1 MQILVIGN
9 AEAVPWLLWIIVGAN
24 FYPSPYMRAPNCEMV
39 SPQTPSIPG
48 RVELLESRRPLN
60 CKFESVMD
68 DFVFRW
74 SKQLNDAVR
83 TFIGE
88 HNMFDLGC

>member
-1 MQILVIGN
+1 MRILVIGN
-9 AEAVPWLLWIIVGAN
+9 AEAVPGCYWIIVGAN
-24 FYPSPYMRAPNCEMV
+24 FDPSPYMRAPNCEMV

-48 RVELLESRRPLN
+48 RVKCWKVPSSQSKL
-60 CKFESVMD
+60 ESVMD